1 MTSLSNDNAIQVEA
15 LTKRYG
21 NLVAVNAISFTIKRG
36 ETFAFLGPN
45 GAGKTTTVE
54 MLECLRKP
62 TSGKALVLG
71 LDIAKNQMAIK
82 KRTGV
87 LPQDFYT
94 YERLT
99 VKETIQ
105 YYAGMFNSRPD
116 VDGLMKLVDL
126 EDKKNVLFKHL
137 SGGLKQRLGIAV
149 ALVNDPELIF
159 LDEPSAGLDPKAR
172 HGVWHLI
179 DGLHKQGKTIFLT
192 THYMEEAEILASR
205 VCIIHNGNI
214 VAMNSPQGLIS
225 EYGKRN
231 MLILKQTSSRAVPN
245 IEKLGI
251 KANYDETTGDVT
263 VHLNHGVAVSEV
275 LHSLTSNDIP
285 FGELQLRRSSLED
298 VFLNLTGET
307 LGDEEDTL

>member
-1 MTSLSNDNAIQVEA
+1 VDG

-21 NLVAVNAISFTIKRG
+21 ELIAVNSISFTVDRG
-36 ETFAFLGPN
+36 EIFAFLGPN

-62 TSGKALVLG
+62 TSGKAFVLG
-71 LDIAKNQMAIK
+71 SDISKDQEEIK

-105 YYAGMFNSRPD
+105 YFAGMFNSHPD
-116 VDGLMKLVDL
+116 VDGLIKLVDL
-126 EDKKNVLFKHL
+126 EDKKNAQFKHL

-159 LDEPSAGLDPKAR
+159 LDEPTSGLDPKAR

-179 DGLHKQGKTIFLT
+179 DGLHKKGKTVFLT
-192 THYMEEAEILASR
+192 THYMEEAEVLADR
-205 VCIIHNGNI
+205 VGIIHNGKI
-214 VAMNSPQGLIS
+214 VALDATDKLIS
-225 EYGKRN
+225 DYGKKN
-231 MLILKQTSSRAVPN
+231 LLILKKTNPRIIPT

-251 KANYDETTGDVT
+251 EANYDEATGDVT
-263 VHLNHGVAVSEV
+263 IHLNHAVAVSDILHV
-275 LHSLTSNDIP
+275 LSSSSTP
-285 FGELQLRRSSLED
+285 FGELQLKRSSLED

-307 LGDEEDTL
+307 LEEESRI